1 MIVTGAIVTT
11 TLVLGIGNTLLSDE
25 GAGIHVLRHLETRI
39 PRQAEVTLLDG
50 GTLSF
55 TLAAAIAE
63 HEALVVVDAAELGA
77 EPGRVACFE
86 GSAMDRFLGT
96 RKRSAHEV
104 GLLDLLDMAR
114 LTGDLPSQRAL
125 VAVQPASLDWGTR
138 PTAAVAAAIP
148 RAGQAVLDLLRRWR
162 DTSLRRV
169 AP

>member
-1 MIVTGAIVTT
+1 MTT

-25 GAGIHVLRHLETRI
+25 GIGIHVLRHLE
-39 PRQAEVTLLDG
+39 PRVRQQEDEVTLLDG

-55 TLAAAIAE
+55 SLVARIAE
-63 HEALVVVDAAELGA
+63 HRSLVVVDAAELGA

-104 GLLDLLDMAR
+104 GLLDLMDMAR
-114 LTGDLPSQRAL
+114 LTDDLPSQRAL
-125 VAVQPASLDWGTR
+125 VAVQPASVDWGTQ
-138 PTAAVAAAIP
+138 PTDAVAAAIP

-162 DTSLRRV
+162 GGTRRRT
-169 AP
+169 AS